1 MQADCLESQLRDMLR
16 TQEGMDLCLEQRD
29 EELRQLRS
37 QSQSDE
43 AQLAALCH
51 GMTFSDLSFHPFTSS
66 FIVLGLIS
74 LLLLTFTL
82 WT

>member
-1 MQADCLESQLRDMLR
+1 MGVIDPEAADKAMDAS
-16 TQEGMDLCLEQRD
+16 TQSMRHLSTIGIRLWKMWREV
-29 EELRQLRS
+29 S
-37 QSQSDE
+37 W
-43 AQLAALCH
+43 CH

-74 LLLLTFTL
+74 LLLLIFTL